1 MAQFLA
7 VYTGTPEARTASEW
21 EALPA
26 DEMQA
31 REAKGMAEWGA
42 WMERN
47 AHRIVLAGGPLGPT
61 KRASSAGIEDTR
73 NNLVGFVVIEAE
85 DHAQAAALF
94 AGHPHFAIFPGDAVE
109 IMECLPVPT
118 R

>member
-7 VYTGTPEARTASEW
+7 VYTGTPEARAASGW

-26 DEMQA
+26 EEIRA
-31 REAKGMAEWGA
+31 REAKGMADWGA

-47 AHRIVLAGGPLGPT
+47 AHRIVLAGGPLGRT
-61 KRASSAGIEDTR
+61 KRASAAGIDDVR

-94 AGHPHFAIFPGDAVE
+94 ADHPHFSIFPGDGVE